1 MIQNNL
7 KLNHGTFDYY
17 ILKVTSGVKIQ
28 DIQNKFLHFK
38 TVCEKNKNII
48 LDFVGEFNFDNL
60 SNLLANVNDAAKIHG
75 LNIHSIIENPSIK
88 ADSILGFPVI
98 SLPHTG
104 KIPHIYNKTIIIDE
118 PVRSGIKI
126 EHDGDIVVT
135 TFVSDNA
142 EIVAA
147 GNIHIYGEARGRI
160 VAGSDGNKQ
169 ARIFIQSFNPEL
181 ISISGIY
188 KTLENE
194 LPQNIMHKAVMITLD
209 EKDRLLLTPL
219 TK

>member
-1 MIQNNL
+1 MIRNNL

-17 ILKVTSGVKIQ
+17 ILQITPGAKIE
-28 DIQNKFLHFK
+28 DIKNKFLHFK
-38 TVCEKNKNII
+38 TVCEQNKNII

-60 SNLLANVNDAAKIHG
+60 SNLLANINDAAKIHG
-75 LNIHSIIENPSIK
+75 LNVHSIVQNKWIK
-88 ADSILGFPVI
+88 ADSVLGIPVI
-98 SLPHTG
+98 GLPNTG
-104 KIPHIYNKTIIIDE
+104 KIPHIYNKALIVDE

-126 EHDGDIVVT
+126 EHDGDIIIT

-142 EIVAA
+142 EVIAA
-147 GNIHIYGEARGRI
+147 GNIHVYGEARGRI
-160 VAGSDGNKQ
+160 IAGSYGNKQ
-169 ARIFIQSFNPEL
+169 ARIFVQSFDPEL

-194 LPQNIMHKAVMITLD
+194 LPKNIMHKAVMITLD
-209 EKDRLLLTPL
+209 DKDRLLLTPL

>member
-1 MIQNNL
+1 MIRNNL

-17 ILKVTSGVKIQ
+17 VLQITPGIKLE
-28 DIQNKFLHFK
+28 DIDNKFLHFK
-38 TVCEKNKNII
+38 AMCEENKNIV
-48 LDFVGEFNFDNL
+48 LDFSGEFDFANL
-60 SNLLANVNDAAKIHG
+60 SNLLLDINDTARVHG
-75 LNIHSIIENPSIK
+75 LIIHSIMENKCIK
-88 ADSILGFPVI
+88 VHGILGIPVI
-98 SLPHTG
+98 NLPNTT
-104 KIPHIYNKTIIIDE
+104 KIPHIYNRTLIVDE

-126 EHDGDIVVT
+126 ENDGDIVVT

-142 EIVAA
+142 EIIAS

-160 VAGSDGNKQ
+160 IAGISGNKQ
-169 ARIFIQSFNPEL
+169 SRIFMQSFNPEL

-194 LPQNIMHKAVMITLD
+194 LPQNIMHKTVMISLD
-209 EKDRLLLTPL
+209 DKDRLLLTPL

>member
-1 MIQNNL
+1 MIRNSL

-17 ILKVTSGVKIQ
+17 ILQITTGARIE

-38 TVCEKNKNII
+38 TISEQNKNII

-60 SNLLANVNDAAKIHG
+60 SNLLANINDAAKIHG
-75 LNIHSIIENPSIK
+75 LNIHSIAENKWVK
-88 ADSILGFPVI
+88 ADSVLGIPVI
-98 SLPHTG
+98 GLPNTG
-104 KIPHIYNKTIIIDE
+104 KIPHIYNKSLIVDE

-126 EHDGDIVVT
+126 EHDGDIIVT

-160 VAGSDGNKQ
+160 IAGSDGNKQ
-169 ARIFIQSFNPEL
+169 ARIFVQSFNPEL

-194 LPQNIMHKAVMITLD
+194 LPQNIMHKAVMIMLD
-209 EKDRLLLTPL
+209 DKDRLLLTPF